1 MSNVVRF
8 ELSPKLID
16 TILDNSFGMPNDNYK
31 SSEIYVGLGIEF
43 DRENFV
49 FSKEPVAT
57 GFTILEEPVEFS
69 EPINGIIRNKNAI
82 SWSKATEDWTTGTDQ
97 IKYIGL
103 YYRLYDEESDS
114 ESESRVQSDVSNED
128 QEPKYNY
135 ELIAVLPLAPA
146 ETVLMNEKMVLNAN
160 AIQLR
165 LNNR

>member
-57 GFTILEEPVEFS
+57 G
-69 EPINGIIRNKNAI
+69 G
-82 SWSKATEDWTTGTDQ
+82 
-97 IKYIGL
+97 
-103 YYRLYDEESDS
+103 
-114 ESESRVQSDVSNED
+114 
-128 QEPKYNY
+128 
-135 ELIAVLPLAPA
+135 
-146 ETVLMNEKMVLNAN
+146 
-160 AIQLR
+160 
-165 LNNR
+165 